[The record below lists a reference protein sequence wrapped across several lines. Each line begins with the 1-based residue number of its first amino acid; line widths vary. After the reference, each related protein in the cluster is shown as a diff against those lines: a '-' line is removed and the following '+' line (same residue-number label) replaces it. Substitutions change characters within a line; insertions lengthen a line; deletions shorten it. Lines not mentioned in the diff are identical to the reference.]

1 MRAVDRAFFASAVG
15 CHISGIEHPSIYD
28 YSQTKYITING
39 RISDNNIYLF
49 DNDRKCYLSGH
60 GTNYKFDLYDHGNQT
75 HIVLDIK
82 GNEFSGT
89 EHENR
94 GRYHGYAKDGFVI
107 LFDSIEGKY
116 FRYSI

>member
-39 RISDNNIYLF
+39 RIS
-49 DNDRKCYLSGH
+49 
-60 GTNYKFDLYDHGNQT
+60 
-75 HIVLDIK
+75 VLDIK